1 MTHTDAVENTSSD
14 RINATSTPMLTE
26 HTINVLLVDDQA
38 IIGEAVRR
46 MLAAETDIR
55 FHFCSDPIQAV
66 KVAAELSPTVILQDL
81 VMPEVDGLTL
91 VKFYRANPKTHDI
104 PLIVLSTK
112 EEPETKA
119 EAFALGAND
128 YLVKLPDKV
137 ELIARIRYHSAG
149 YIAQLQRNEAY
160 RALVESQKTLA
171 AELAE
176 AAAYVKSLLPS
187 PLANQPNADWRF
199 VPSTQLGGDAL
210 GYHWIDED
218 HLAIYLLDVCGH
230 GVGAALLSIS
240 AMNVIRSQTLPNTD
254 FLKPAEVLAALN
266 ESFQMEKHN
275 NMYFT
280 IWYGVYDKKQRQLS
294 YSSGG
299 HPPAVL
305 INGSDFATAQP
316 VLLESGGAIIGALQ
330 GVTFRSAVCELQPYA
345 KLYVFSDGTYEIFQP
360 DGTLWEL
367 ENFVQLLN
375 SPMPQDVSDLDHI
388 VSRITAIRG
397 MNTFDDDF
405 SLMRVSFF

>member
-1 MTHTDAVENTSSD
+1 MMPND
-14 RINATSTPMLTE
+14 LTE
-26 HTINVLLVDDQA
+26 QTRTDTSLPADTTLLTSHAIKVLLVDDQA

-46 MLAAETDIR
+46 MLVSDTDITL
-55 FHFCSDPIQAV
+55 HFCSDPAKAV
-66 KVAAELSPTVILQDL
+66 ALATELSPTVILQDL

-91 VKFYRANPKTHDI
+91 VKFYRANPKTRDI

-137 ELIARIRYHSAG
+137 ELIARIRYHSGG

-160 RALVESQKTLA
+160 RALLESQKKLA

-176 AAAYVKSLLPS
+176 AAAYVRSLLPAAITGE
-187 PLANQPNADWRF
+187 LTAEWRF
-199 VPSTQLGGDAL
+199 LPSTQLGGDAL
-210 GYHWIDED
+210 GYYWIDDD

-240 AMNVIRSQTLPNTD
+240 AMNVIRSRTLPNTN
-254 FLKPAEVLAALN
+254 FLQPAEVLSALN
-266 ESFQMEKHN
+266 GSFQMEKHN

-280 IWYGVYDKKQRQLS
+280 IWYGVYDKKQRRIS
-294 YSSGG
+294 YCCGG

-305 INGSDFATAQP
+305 ITGPDAATAQP
-316 VLLESGGAIIGALQ
+316 VLLQTGGTIIGAMK
-330 GVTFRSAVCELQPYA
+330 GVAFKSDVCELQPYA
-345 KLYVFSDGTYEIFQP
+345 RLYVFSDGAYEIFQP
-360 DGTLWEL
+360 DGSLWEYDD
-367 ENFVQLLN
+367 FVRLLT
-375 SPMPQDVSDLDHI
+375 SPAPQGISDLDHI
-388 VSRITAIRG
+388 VASITALHG
-397 MNTFDDDF
+397 TNNFDDDF
-405 SLMRVSFF
+405 SLMRVCF